1 MAQRYFFNLVGPARV
16 IEDPTGVEADTP
28 DQAEAEARAVIAEM
42 RLSGDLPLLE
52 EDWQLEIRDGAGRLV
67 RSISLE

>member
-1 MAQRYFFNLVGPARV
+1 MPQRYFFNLVGPASA

-42 RLSGDLPLLE
+42 RAGGSLPVLGPG
-52 EDWQLEIRDGAGRLV
+52 WHLEIRDAAGRLM
-67 RSISLE
+67 RSIPLD

>member
-1 MAQRYFFNLVGPARV
+1 MPQRYFFNLVGPAQA

-42 RLSGDLPLLE
+42 RANGELPALGPG
-52 EDWQLEIRDGAGRLV
+52 WQLEIRDGSGWLV
-67 RSISLE
+67 RSIALG

>member
-1 MAQRYFFNLVGPARV
+1 MPQRYFFNLVGPVRA

-42 RLSGDLPLLE
+42 RASGDLPELGPG
-52 EDWQLEIRDGAGRLV
+52 WRLEIRDAAGRLV
-67 RSISLE
+67 RSIPLD

>member
-1 MAQRYFFNLVGPARV
+1 MAQRYFFNLVGPARA

-42 RLSGDLPLLE
+42 RLSGDLPLLGAG
-52 EDWQLEIRDGAGRLV
+52 WQLEIRDGAGRLM
-67 RSISLE
+67 RSIPLD

>member
-1 MAQRYFFNLVGPARV
+1 MAQRYFFNLVGPARA

-67 RSISLE
+67 RSISLD

>member
-1 MAQRYFFNLVGPARV
+1 MAQRYFFNLVGPARA

>member
-1 MAQRYFFNLVGPARV
+1 MPQRYFFNLVGPARA

-42 RLSGDLPLLE
+42 RASGDLPLLGPG
-52 EDWQLEIRDGAGRLV
+52 WQLEIRDGAGRLV
-67 RSISLE
+67 RSIPLG